1 MDILEEGRYKNDD
14 VLFNL
19 RDSNREQL
27 ITTFLTQ
34 SIGLRAIFKTDII
47 FKDLYEAKD
56 QEKINKLVLDTQ
68 LDFKGL
74 PFKSQ
79 VFACILKLILF
90 NYSSN
95 NLFQKTLFNLIIDAT
110 FSFLNGNLKYKI
122 TNNNL
127 FENLVN
133 FTMKQFFI

>member
-1 MDILEEGRYKNDD
+1 MYE
-14 VLFNL
+14 
-19 RDSNREQL
+19 
-27 ITTFLTQ
+27 T
-34 SIGLRAIFKTDII
+34 
-47 FKDLYEAKD
+47 KDP
-56 QEKINKLVLDTQ
+56 EKINKLILDTQ

-90 NYSSN
+90 QYSSN
-95 NLFQKTLFNLIIDAT
+95 DLFQKTLFNLIIDAT

-122 TNNNL
+122 TNKNL

-133 FTMKQFFI
+133 FAMRQFFI